1 MIDRIKIRGKVTVQV
16 LDENGN
22 VKRVKP
28 GFFRRMLHL
37 QGRQMVAKHHNIVTR
52 E

>member
-1 MIDRIKIRGKVTVQV
+1 MRERIKIKGLVTVQV

-22 VKRVKP
+22 VKRDKP

-37 QGRQMVAKHHNIVTR
+37 QGRLAC
-52 E
+52 